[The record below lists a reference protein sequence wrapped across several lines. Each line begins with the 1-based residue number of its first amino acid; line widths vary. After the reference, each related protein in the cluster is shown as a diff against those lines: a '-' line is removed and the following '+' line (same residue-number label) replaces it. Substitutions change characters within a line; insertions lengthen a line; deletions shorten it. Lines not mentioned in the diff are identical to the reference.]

1 MRKHQRFFPSLNF
14 WDISFW
20 HIGVWPLNAPQHVIP
35 KKWFFINL
43 WRSTKCQNVLFYVA
57 SADWVFCESKKENST
72 CAPSVGSSYQM
83 LVVHSSSLHT
93 AWIIEVFSHSG
104 MVFPWCGQRRF
115 GHRCYR
121 APRPSKVDADEIWR
135 LTALCHAPAICCDQ
149 FLHKHVMLTTW
160 PPSVHEQLLSGF
172 AVQYWLWVCVCVCVC
187 PHLFILHHRYQT
199 ERASKG

>member
-1 MRKHQRFFPSLNF
+1 MLPIIALRPLSLARNNDCFKSGRQKIQRKEHVEASKVFPFIKLLEHQLLTYWCLTLECSPACNT
-14 WDISFW
+14 
-20 HIGVWPLNAPQHVIP
+20 

-121 APRPSKVDADEIWR
+121 APRPSKVDADEI
-135 LTALCHAPAICCDQ
+135 
-149 FLHKHVMLTTW
+149 
-160 PPSVHEQLLSGF
+160 
-172 AVQYWLWVCVCVCVC
+172 
-187 PHLFILHHRYQT
+187 
-199 ERASKG
+199 